1 MRPLLTA
8 DCAVG
13 ARAWWRRVLFF
24 AAAALAAHPRV
35 NLLLW
40 QPALSGAQHLQQ
52 FLRLDAGARIV
63 GSGKSNALSPAQRL
77 RDGSSVEIAG
87 YELSPAL
94 AGELER
100 ASFEVPA
107 HYIGQIAWYEMFAGD
122 EPKLSP
128 AATRVIERLRAR
140 GVAVSA
146 QAVCGPAFWQT
157 VEIEE
162 SEDLLRQS
170 RGALSATAPQAPAV
184 SEASSTAAEA
194 SR

>member
-1 MRPLLTA
+1 MWVVGDVAR
-8 DCAVG
+8 DSQSAVDG
-13 ARAWWRRVLFF
+13 RV
-24 AAAALAAHPRV
+24 V
-35 NLLLW
+35 
-40 QPALSGAQHLQQ
+40 QHLVS
-52 FLRLDAGARIV
+52 LL
-63 GSGKSNALSPAQRL
+63 
-77 RDGSSVEIAG
+77 SVEDDAT
-87 YELSPAL
+87 
-94 AGELER
+94 GEQLEVVW
-100 ASFEVPA
+100 E
-107 HYIGQIAWYEMFAGD
+107 I
-122 EPKLSP
+122 EP
-128 AATRVIERLRAR
+128 ATRVIERLRAR